1 MDRGTDACFRLDEIR
16 GVAVDVE
23 THVSS
28 VEPDDSVR
36 LRGRVVHDHFR
47 LLDCVSGGRGV
58 FSAYVV
64 ECEKNHGVDGVCNV
78 EEGAGNTL
86 HTYDAAFIKGWRG

>member
-1 MDRGTDACFRLDEIR
+1 MARGTATCFRLDEIR

-64 ECEKNHGVDGVCNV
+64 ECENNRGVGGACNV
-78 EEGAGNTL
+78 EEGAGNNF
-86 HTYDAAFIKGWRG
+86 HACDAAFIKGWRS